1 MIKQNSYTKANE
13 SGEEAQKET
22 MRLIDIGLPQS
33 KNKVNING
41 KAWEFVKQNIM
52 IDGIK
57 GLKNVKMSYQVSK
70 WYNLNEQRK
79 HLGYSSELPYYCM
92 EI

>member
-1 MIKQNSYTKANE
+1 MLSRKLHGDETKAYLENISVSVSVYLIYHEIQITIKQNSYTKTNE

-41 KAWEFVKQNIM
+41 KAWIE
-52 IDGIK
+52 
-57 GLKNVKMSYQVSK
+57 SK
-70 WYNLNEQRK
+70 IQ
-79 HLGYSSELPYYCM
+79 
-92 EI
+92 